1 MRVIFPLSP
10 PIKPDY
16 QAFVV
21 STHEFTHD
29 FWGSDAKAG

>member
-10 PIKPDY
+10 PTKPDY

-21 STHEFTHD
+21 FTREITHD
-29 FWGSDAKAG
+29 FLGSDAKAG